1 MVEPLTKRK
10 VYCTKTINRSSAKS
24 ISIGSV
30 PRIPSVQKHPAACRY
45 NHECLCAPR
54 RYRRPRTLAS
64 ASLSAGLAFAYR
76 GLAVTGLIRASG
88 CTGRGVPRAG
98 QRPGR
103 KAELASAS
111 SEGGTRRR
119 PDVDRGPAGA
129 RSAGAGPGKPRLCL
143 AQLGPLGLPPPSRGA
158 PEAPPDSAKGDAGV
172 RVARPRARGP
182 LRARR
187 LRVRYLVRQ
196 SLSPSLH
203 PPLSRG
209 SVPTDSPVSTPPPAL
224 RHQPLNGPN
233 RQACFQLL
241 LHLSPAPP

>member
-10 VYCTKTINRSSAKS
+10 VYCTKTINRSRAKS

-103 KAELASAS
+103 KAELALAS

-172 RVARPRARGP
+172 
-182 LRARR
+182 
-187 LRVRYLVRQ
+187 
-196 SLSPSLH
+196 
-203 PPLSRG
+203 
-209 SVPTDSPVSTPPPAL
+209 
-224 RHQPLNGPN
+224 
-233 RQACFQLL
+233 
-241 LHLSPAPP
+241 